1 MTRRAIFPLL
11 LLALLAL
18 GVFWFFTTFE
28 RVPGKQKVGM
38 TGEAQ
43 RNPFLAAERFSER
56 MGLRTTQLRSPVQ
69 LDRLPRESV
78 LVLPRNRQSLD
89 PERMHRALGWAAG
102 GGHLI
107 VEAEPVGVDDPMLDA
122 LEVKRTAAKPP
133 ADPSRPLHAALGGR
147 KYELAIPSRLALEP
161 ARKPR
166 VAAGDKL
173 FVLAHGKGT
182 VTVAASLDFARNA
195 RIGMHDH
202 AAFFWA
208 LAGLGPAQEVGFYF
222 RPQRLSL
229 LGFLRE
235 NAMPVL
241 IAAGALLL
249 AWLWHIAPRFGP
261 VAPDAP
267 PARRRLLDH
276 LRACGRFYWAN
287 NLRSRLVVAAR
298 DAALRRV
305 ARAQPDFGDAS
316 QAEKARRL
324 SSLIGIAEPDAT
336 RFLGAAGQMRGA
348 DFIHVVQHAQ
358 RIHSA
363 LEKGSR

>member
-18 GVFWFFTTFE
+18 GVAWFITSFE

-56 MGLRTTQLRSPVQ
+56 MGLRVTQLRSPVQ

-78 LVLPRNRQSLD
+78 LVLPRGRQSLD
-89 PERMHRALGWAAG
+89 PERMHRALGWAAS

-107 VEAEPVGVDDPMLDA
+107 VEAEPVGVDDPLVDA
-122 LEVKRTAAKPP
+122 LEVKRSAAKPP
-133 ADPSRPLHAALGGR
+133 ADPSRPLHAELGGR
-147 KYELAIPSRLALEP
+147 RYELVIASRLALEP
-161 ARKPR
+161 VRKPR
-166 VAAGDKL
+166 VSVGNKL
-173 FVLAHGKGT
+173 VVLPHGKGT
-182 VTVAASLDFARNA
+182 ATVAASLGFARNA
-195 RIGMHDH
+195 MIGMHDH

-208 LAGLGPAQEVGFYF
+208 LVGLGPAQEVGFYF

-235 NAMPVL
+235 NALPVL

-287 NLRSRLVVAAR
+287 DLRSRLVVAAR

-305 ARAQPDFGDAS
+305 ARAQPDFADAS
-316 QAEKARRL
+316 QSERVSRL
-324 SSLIGIAEPDAT
+324 ASLIDVSKEEAAK
-336 RFLGAAGQMRGA
+336 FLGAAGPMRGA

-363 LEKGSR
+363 LEKGNR